1 MNNVAFIITIY
12 KNDKLELFKQ
22 AVKSMVDQ
30 NYGFNNINIYLG
42 IDGAL
47 PNDIQSYI
55 DNSEL
60 FYKIIQNEKNR
71 GLAFTLNRLIEIL
84 EDEKFV
90 FRMDSDDICRVDR
103 VSKQIEILEKDKD
116 LMLIGSE
123 LIEIDEDG
131 NELRCKKMPVTMNE
145 IINFSIARNPFN
157 HPTVAM
163 RKEFFDVVG
172 RYDENIL
179 KSQDYEL
186 WARALMCGIKATNI
200 TEPLLYF
207 RVSSD
212 YMSKRN
218 SFVNYINEFKISIK
232 LMIYFKKYSQFPKV
246 LAKLVVRVMPSFVG
260 KFVYNKIRRKK

>member
-1 MNNVAFIITIY
+1 MNNVAFLITVY
-12 KNDKLELFKQ
+12 KNDKLEFFKQ
-22 AVKSMVDQ
+22 AIESISNQD
-30 NYGFNNINIYLG
+30 YGFQNINIYLG
-42 IDGAL
+42 IDGEL
-47 PNDIQSYI
+47 PADTLNYI
-55 DNSEL
+55 ESNKEN
-60 FYKIIQNEKNR
+60 FHKIVQNESNR

-84 EDEKFV
+84 EDEEFV

-103 VSKQIEILEKDKD
+103 VSKQVEIIEIDKD

-123 LIEIDEDG
+123 LVEIDENG
-131 NELRCKKMPVTMNE
+131 NELRYKKMPVTMDE
-145 IINFSIARNPFN
+145 IIHFSIVRNPFN

-186 WARALMCGIKATNI
+186 WGRALRCGIKATNI

-207 RVSSD
+207 RVASD

-218 SFVNYINEFKISIK
+218 SFVNYMNEFKISIR
-232 LMIYFKKYSQFPKV
+232 LMIHFKKYSQFPKV
-246 LAKLVVRVMPSFVG
+246 LAKLVIRVMPSSVG
-260 KFVYNKIRRKK
+260 KFVYKKIRG